1 MPPRA
6 AIVLFAGACCAV
18 AQPPA
23 HQHTAE
29 PAVPLQPL
37 AQQVRR
43 LEDAMNYLGQPFP
56 AADHTAINAAIANA
70 DAGTAVAELEKIL
83 DRYVLAIVDINA
95 ESRVKVEPG
104 QAKPELVEG
113 GTRLFLVK
121 AINQAN
127 VTAPLRV
134 ASPNSGNVYIQSTGD
149 PEPKLELTPQN
160 AADRWAEISIYDKP
174 PMDRRLSGLALDYRI
189 LQIYSRDS
197 GQRSAQI
204 SFNVGQGSQ
213 DIGFRNDILVLFNAL
228 PAHVVKLRVR
238 DEKGLPAMA
247 SFVIRDR
254 LNRLYPNPAKRL
266 APDFFFQPQ
275 IYRADGESISLPA
288 GYYNITYTGGP
299 EYLAHTK
306 EFAVDDKGPEELSFQ
321 LERWIDPARYGWYS
335 GDHHVHAAGCSHYQ
349 NPTEGVLPRDMIRQ
363 ISGERLNIGSVLTW
377 GPDYYYQKQFFSG
390 HDDPLSKPDEL
401 MHYDLEVSGFP
412 SSHAGH
418 IVLLG
423 LRAQD
428 YPGATRISEWPT
440 WDLPIFR
447 WAKSQGAVVGFAH
460 SGWGL
465 EVRSDDLPNYEM
477 PGFDGIGA
485 NEYIVDVTEP
495 GLVDFISSVDTPY
508 VWELSI
514 WYHTLN
520 VGFRTRIAGETDFPC
535 IYDQRV
541 GIGRTYTKLENLSYS
556 NWLQALKAGRSYVSD
571 GKSHLMDF
579 QVNGTLV
586 GTGASEVRLG
596 APASVHAQVKVAA
609 YLGPLPD
616 QSIRAKRYDEK
627 PYWDVERARIG
638 DTREVPV
645 ELVVNGQ
652 AVARKNV
659 PADGQVRDVAF
670 DVAIEKSSW
679 VAVRILPSAHTNPI
693 FVLVGGKPVRAS
705 RPSAEWCLAAVSQC
719 WTQKAPRIS
728 VAELGAARQAY
739 DRAREV
745 YRRLL
750 NETE

>member
-238 DEKGLPAMA
+238 DEKGQPAMA

-306 EFAVDDKGPEELSFQ
+306 EFAVDDKGPAELSFQ

-465 EVRSDDLPNYEM
+465 EVKSDDLPNYEM

-596 APASVHAQVKVAA
+596 APASVHAQVNVAA

-616 QSIRAKRYDEK
+616 QSIRARRYDEK